1 MDVPGG
7 FPLYHEYMKHVHLAD
22 AQIEERAALR
32 LVLLGLDMQ
41 VVGRAADWLA
51 SSEPEAESAKIAH
64 GGTLPDPDLSMHKNE
79 SAMVAPSQRSEV

>member
-41 VVGRAADWLA
+41 VVGRAAGRLA
-51 SSEPEAESAKIAH
+51 
-64 GGTLPDPDLSMHKNE
+64 G
-79 SAMVAPSQRSEV
+79 V